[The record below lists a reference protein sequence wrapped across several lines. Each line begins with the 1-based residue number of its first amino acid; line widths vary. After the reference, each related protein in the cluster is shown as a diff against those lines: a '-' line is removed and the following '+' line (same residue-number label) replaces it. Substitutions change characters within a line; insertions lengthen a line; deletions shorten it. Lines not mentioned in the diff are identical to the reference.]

1 MAAAVERGAR
11 PGARGRMARRQEGEE
26 GEWGPSRTGGFP
38 LRGWLLLLTVFAL
51 LAIGLTV
58 LSSAGHAG
66 GAGFFHRQILWLVVA
81 LVAGAA
87 TYGLGVRRLRILAL
101 PVAGLSLLALFLVLV
116 PGIGI
121 EVNGSRRWIEGGGFR
136 FQPSEPAKLGLLCL
150 LAWYLDREA
159 RHLDQFVRGFLL
171 PGLLV
176 APFAVA
182 LLLEPDLGTTA
193 LYGAVAGALLL
204 AAGTRLRHLFLGAT
218 VGLAGLCALILRSP
232 ERLDRILAFLEP
244 AAHRSDGGYQ
254 LWQSLLGLGA
264 GGLSG
269 VGAGRGRQHL
279 AFLPEAHTD
288 FIFAV
293 VGEELGFVAT
303 GSVVLLFVVLTL
315 LVFLQLRKAPD
326 LFEFTIVC
334 GALLFLC
341 GQALFNMGVVTGLL
355 PTKGMS
361 LPLLSYGG
369 SNLVLVFALLGFI
382 LSAFRLWE
390 APVLARPREI
400 HSSA

>member
-1 MAAAVERGAR
+1 MASRREADGDFSPSLA
-11 PGARGRMARRQEGEE
+11 GR
-26 GEWGPSRTGGFP
+26 FP
-38 LRGWLLLLTVFAL
+38 LRGWLLLLTVCAL

-58 LSSAGHAG
+58 LSSAGDAGRTG
-66 GAGFFHRQILWLVVA
+66 GADYFRRQLLWLVVA
-81 LVAGAA
+81 VGAGAC
-87 TYGLGVRRLRILAL
+87 TYGLGVRRLRVLAL
-101 PVAGLSLLALFLVLV
+101 PLAALSLLALVLVLV

-121 EVNGSRRWIEGGGFR
+121 EVNGSRRWIALGAFR
-136 FQPSEPAKLGLLCL
+136 FQPSEPAKLGMLCL

-159 RHLDQFVRGFLL
+159 RHLDRFGSGFLV

-204 AAGTRLRHLFLGAT
+204 AAGTRFSYLLLGAT
-218 VGLAGLCALILRSP
+218 AGLAGLLALILRSP

-254 LWQSLLGLGA
+254 LWQSLLGFGT

-279 AFLPEAHTD
+279 SFLPEAHTD

-303 GSVVLLFVVLTL
+303 GSVVLLFVVFTL

-361 LPLLSYGG
+361 LPLISYGG
-369 SNLVLVFALLGFI
+369 SNLVLVFALLGLI

-400 HSSA
+400 GSAA

>member
-1 MAAAVERGAR
+1 
-11 PGARGRMARRQEGEE
+11 MARRQEAEE
-26 GEWGPSRTGGFP
+26 DFASSLAGRFP

-58 LSSAGHAG
+58 LSSAGAAG
-66 GAGFFHRQILWLVVA
+66 GEPDSGYFRRQLVWLALAVSAG
-81 LVAGAA
+81 GC
-87 TYGLGVRRLRILAL
+87 TYALGVRRLRALAL
-101 PVAGLSLLALFLVLV
+101 PLAALSLLALFLVLI

-121 EVNGSRRWIEGGGFR
+121 EVNGSRRWIALGGFR
-136 FQPSEPAKLGLLCL
+136 FQPSEPAKLGLLVL
-150 LAWYLDREA
+150 FAWYLDREA
-159 RHLDQFVRGFLL
+159 RHLDQFVRGFLV

-193 LYGAVAGALLL
+193 LYAAVAGGLLL
-204 AAGTRLRHLFLGAT
+204 AAGTRFSYLLLGAT
-218 VGLAGLCALILRSP
+218 AGLAGLFALILRSP

-254 LWQSLLGLGA
+254 LWQSLLGFGT

-303 GSVVLLFVVLTL
+303 GSVVLLFVVFFL

-361 LPLLSYGG
+361 LPLISYGG

-400 HSSA
+400 RSTA